1 MISNRLRKA
10 VLQAAMEGKL
20 TEQLSDDGN
29 AIEYITEYKIKKLN
43 DIADFPKIPKS
54 WIYTN
59 LGEIG
64 IWKAGST
71 PLRSKTEY
79 YQNGKIPWLKT
90 GDLNNGIIYDI
101 PECITEKALNETSL
115 KLNPVGSILMAMYGA
130 TIGKLGILGIEA
142 TTNQACIACITKD
155 FVYNKFLFY
164 YLYSEQDKFIKKGVG
179 GAQPN
184 ISREKIVAT
193 EFPLPPIE
201 EQKRIVEKLEVLLA
215 EIDKLEQDE
224 KALKEL
230 EDKFP
235 ERLKSAIIESAMK
248 GKITNQDLNDNSVV
262 EILTKIEIN
271 KGIKFRVIN
280 EDEKPYSIPMNWVWI
295 SHNDILEISG
305 GSQPPKSTFSELPK
319 ENYIRLY
326 QIRDYGS
333 NPQPV
338 YIPIETATKQ
348 TKKGD
353 ILLARYGASLG
364 KVFYAE
370 EGAYN
375 VAMAK
380 VIPLFK
386 EDILY
391 NDFLFYYYKSSQY
404 QSLVL
409 KNTRSAQAGFNKNDL
424 NKLLIALPPIEEQK
438 RIVDKLDKLF
448 QLNFMIK

>member
-305 GSQPPKSTFSELPK
+305 GSQPPKSTSELPK